1 MSHHNNNVTS
11 QIESLKGLTLAQ
23 LRDRW
28 NEVFSAPP
36 PAAARQ
42 DYLVRALANRVQEQI
57 GGSLAPSTQRRLA
70 KLMAD
75 GAAKENSTQPARTN
89 LKPGS
94 RLLREWQGTTH
105 EVAVVEGGFAYR
117 AKTYKSLS
125 EIARLITGTRWSGPL
140 FFGLKSL
147 GKGTESVG
155 QDRTFVVDL
164 RCKTPSVVKRQ
175 KPSATTEGVRP

>member
-1 MSHHNNNVTS
+1 MSHRNNKVTS
-11 QIESLKGLTLAQ
+11 QIELLNRLTLAQ

-28 NEVFSAPP
+28 SEVFSAPP

-42 DYLVRALANRVQEQI
+42 DYLIRALAHHLQEQI
-57 GGSLAPSTQRRLA
+57 GGGFAPSTQRRLA

-75 GAAKENSTQPARTN
+75 GAAKENSTHPARTN

-140 FFGLKSL
+140 FFGLRSS
-147 GKGTESVG
+147 GKGIEPVG
-155 QDRTFVVDL
+155 QDRTFVVEL
-164 RCKTPSVVKRQ
+164 SSKPPSALKRQ
-175 KPSATTEGVRP
+175 KPSATSEGVRP